1 MCVLVTDAIS
11 AAGLGPGSYELS
23 GQVVEVDD
31 DGAAWAACR
40 THYAGCASTF
50 QQMIEVLK
58 GPVGV
63 SEEQIRQWMITNPLQ
78 LLAADQT
85 HDG

>member
-1 MCVLVTDAIS
+1 
-11 AAGLGPGSYELS
+11 
-23 GQVVEVDD
+23 
-31 DGAAWAACR
+31 
-40 THYAGCASTF
+40 
-50 QQMIEVLK
+50 MIEVLK